1 MGEAVGVVNLTLP
14 LLDGGVR
21 LTAVVTALAIGVT
34 GLAVGATGVAGF
46 AGVVDLASEAEVAL
60 AVAEATALARGGVA
74 VLVAGEAALTAGVE
88 TLVAG
93 VTVFVLVVAAAL
105 ERGVAA
111 FAGVAAAAA
120 AAAAAAVTVG
130 LGGRERF
137 GGLSPMDLIYRI
149 FEVAGGF
156 GPGGSPEAVLK
167 TGQDLHSSLN
177 RSRFSWRSSCRRG
190 G

>member
-21 LTAVVTALAIGVT
+21 LTGVVTVLAIGVT
-34 GLAVGATGVAGF
+34 GLAVGATGVTGF

-60 AVAEATALARGGVA
+60 AVAEATALARAGVA

-120 AAAAAAVTVG
+120 AAAAVTVG

-156 GPGGSPEAVLK
+156 GPGGSPEAVLT

>member
-120 AAAAAAVTVG
+120 AAVTVG

-167 TGQDLHSSLN
+167 TGQDLHWSLN